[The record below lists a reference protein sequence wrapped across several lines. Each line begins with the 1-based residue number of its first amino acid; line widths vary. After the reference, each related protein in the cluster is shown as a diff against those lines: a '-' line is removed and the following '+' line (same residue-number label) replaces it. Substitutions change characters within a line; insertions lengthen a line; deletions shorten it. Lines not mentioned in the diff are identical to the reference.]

1 MTDYRPPLALAI
13 NIVAFYVADGN
24 SFAALLSERGD
35 A

>member
-13 NIVAFYVADGN
+13 KFVAFYVADDN

>member
-1 MTDYRPPLALAI
+1 MTDYRPPLAFAI
-13 NIVAFYVADGN
+13 KIVAFYVADGN